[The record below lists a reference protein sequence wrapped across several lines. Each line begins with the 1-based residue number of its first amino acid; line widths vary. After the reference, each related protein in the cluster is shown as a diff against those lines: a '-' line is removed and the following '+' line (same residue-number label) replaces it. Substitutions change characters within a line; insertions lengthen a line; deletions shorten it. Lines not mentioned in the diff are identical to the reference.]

1 MPKLYFTNLPQESQL
16 EDRFPGIDGLTL
28 HTHILLRKV
37 SAELESNLD
46 SYFSQYGLSS
56 GRYTLLILLSQSLE
70 GKGMMPSEIAAAVGV
85 TQATISGLINS
96 LEKAQ
101 LVKRASHEKDGRSF
115 VIQLTPQG
123 KEMVEKVTPHYF
135 ARLNDFWAQF
145 DELEKKALAQMFTRM
160 VASVGKLGQPL

>member
-16 EDRFPGIDGLTL
+16 EGRFPGIDSLTL

-56 GRYTLLILLSQSLE
+56 GRYTLLILLSQAID
-70 GKGMMPSEIAAAVGV
+70 GKGMMPSEIASAVGV

-101 LVKRASHEKDGRSF
+101 LVTRASHERDGRSF

-123 KEMVEKVTPHYF
+123 KETVDKITPHYF
-135 ARLNDFWAQF
+135 ARLSEFWSQF
-145 DELEKKALAQMFTRM
+145 ADHEKKVLAQMFTKM
-160 VASVGKLGQPL
+160 VDSVGKLGEPL